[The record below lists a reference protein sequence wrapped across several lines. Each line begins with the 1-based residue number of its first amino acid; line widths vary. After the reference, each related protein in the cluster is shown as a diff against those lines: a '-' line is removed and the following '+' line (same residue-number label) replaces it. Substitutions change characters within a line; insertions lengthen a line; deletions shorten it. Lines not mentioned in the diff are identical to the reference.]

1 MAAGAE
7 SLQLPRPAAPRAYTV
22 LDEAAAAAA
31 LEACAAR
38 CGRLASL
45 VLDAVA
51 ASGDAGLAPAH
62 IRTAAAEAAAVGGR
76 AGASSSASKHR
87 PRPRGDNQP
96 PRRREADSDGAVDA
110 AVAELHANPHPNR
123 DPNRDP
129 NPIPI
134 QVAALHEASLLVR
147 VTVDDERRYVAHT
160 HTACW
165 AAPPYAL
172 GPAPPAALAAVAAS
186 RAAAVA
192 RQRLPDPA
200 GKGGGG
206 GGAVAAAAAAA
217 AAAANPAGGLGSEG
231 EGGGAAGGAA
241 GGGGAAP
248 AEERGAREEGERS
261 HERERTEKAERE
273 RERLRLEEEA
283 REAAGVTP
291 SGKRA
296 RYDEGRFFVPAVGMR
311 VDGSVDEAHVRQL
324 QRALLCRVAV
334 SPGISA
340 SSLLER
346 FGAYG
351 ACHVREQ
358 LQQLQEAGL
367 LRCTALTVRTPQLF
381 GAGRGA
387 ELKHYFPVP
396 GVGLSWVA
404 ASGSG

>member
-1 MAAGAE
+1 MGETPPDHPGPRERLRCPERPPAPSVAPTFLSPQPLKPHQAGCW
-7 SLQLPRPAAPRAYTV
+7 SLV
-22 LDEAAAAAA
+22 CSAAAMGW
-31 LEACAAR
+31 E
-38 CGRLASL
+38 
-45 VLDAVA
+45 
-51 ASGDAGLAPAH
+51 P
-62 IRTAAAEAAAVGGR
+62 
-76 AGASSSASKHR
+76 
-87 PRPRGDNQP
+87 
-96 PRRREADSDGAVDA
+96 
-110 AVAELHANPHPNR
+110 
-123 DPNRDP
+123 
-129 NPIPI
+129 
-134 QVAALHEASLLVR
+134 
-147 VTVDDERRYVAHT
+147 ER
-160 HTACW
+160 
-165 AAPPYAL
+165 
-172 GPAPPAALAAVAAS
+172 
-186 RAAAVA
+186 
-192 RQRLPDPA
+192 
-200 GKGGGG
+200 GKG
-206 GGAVAAAAAAA
+206 VVS
-217 AAAANPAGGLGSEG
+217 PG

>member
-1 MAAGAE
+1 M
-7 SLQLPRPAAPRAYTV
+7 
-22 LDEAAAAAA
+22 
-31 LEACAAR
+31 
-38 CGRLASL
+38 
-45 VLDAVA
+45 
-51 ASGDAGLAPAH
+51 
-62 IRTAAAEAAAVGGR
+62 
-76 AGASSSASKHR
+76 
-87 PRPRGDNQP
+87 
-96 PRRREADSDGAVDA
+96 
-110 AVAELHANPHPNR
+110 
-123 DPNRDP
+123 
-129 NPIPI
+129 
-134 QVAALHEASLLVR
+134 
-147 VTVDDERRYVAHT
+147 AHT
-160 HTACW
+160 HTGCW

-172 GPAPPAALAAVAAS
+172 EPAPPAALAAVAAS

-192 RQRLPDPA
+192 RQRLPDPS

-206 GGAVAAAAAAA
+206 GGAVAAPAAAGAA
-217 AAAANPAGGLGSEG
+217 GAAGANPAGGLGSEG
-231 EGGGAAGGAA
+231 ET
-241 GGGGAAP
+241 GGGAAP

-273 RERLRLEEEA
+273 RERERLEEEA

-358 LQQLQEAGL
+358 LQQLQQAGL